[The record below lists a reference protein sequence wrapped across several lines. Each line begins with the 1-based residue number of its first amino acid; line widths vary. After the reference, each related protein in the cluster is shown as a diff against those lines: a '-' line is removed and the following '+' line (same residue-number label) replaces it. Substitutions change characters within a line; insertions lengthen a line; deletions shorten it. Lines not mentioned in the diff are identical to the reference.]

1 MCVKEILCPV
11 TNADDADDANVGA
24 LFVLHLLVKHEHLN
38 MLENALLGDSL
49 IFSNSVKRNLIR
61 RQFFMS

>member
-49 IFSNSVKRNLIR
+49 ISNSVKRNLIR